1 MEILSDPV
9 AAAVAEGTDRQTS
22 KVMDK
27 RRVMDM
33 MSA

>member
-1 MEILSDPV
+1 MEIPSDPV
-9 AAAVAEGTDRQTS
+9 AAAAVAEETDRQTL

-33 MSA
+33 M